1 MSGMER
7 STKDERIRTQVI
19 ETNKN
24 KKPKIDFTEDD
35 AIVLLKHAED
45 ILDIATGR
53 SQDAWESWAKAVG
66 LS

>member
-1 MSGMER
+1 MER
-7 STKDERIRTQVI
+7 STKDERARTQVI
-19 ETNKN
+19 ETSKN
-24 KKPKIDFTEDD
+24 KKSKVDFTEDD

-45 ILDIATGR
+45 ILDTVTDR